1 METVEINGFLID
13 EFNQH
18 GLEAGKT
25 QGICPLCSSS
35 RKPENRKAK
44 CASYDWERG
53 LGTCHNCDSTFQLH
67 TYKRKGKSTRE
78 YVKPDTTGYVVSEK
92 IINWF
97 AERGIS
103 EQTLSELKVREGKE
117 YMPQTGKLENAIQFN
132 YYMGMDLINIKYRDG
147 RKNFKLYKG
156 AEKIFYN
163 INSVVNHDWCVIVE
177 GEMDVLA
184 LHEAGIKNVISVPNG
199 ATLNSNNLDYLDNC
213 IDYLDDKEKII
224 LAVDADEPG
233 QALRNEFIRRLG
245 AEVCYLV
252 DFEGDKDAN
261 DYLLKHGKEK
271 LCDVINKATQVP
283 LEGVS
288 TLRDLENDLLDF
300 VHNGFKPGY
309 QVGLPNFDKI
319 FSTYTSQFIT
329 VTGIPS
335 SGKSDFVDQMCVGY
349 NRNYGWKTAFASP
362 ENKPNY
368 LHAHK
373 LIRKTWEGMPTK
385 DDVGTSKWKQVTD
398 HVNDNYFFIDMDRY
412 TLDEVLKKGGELVKR
427 KGIKCLVIDP
437 YNKVRDVNCKTEDVN
452 RYTMEYLT
460 KIEVF
465 AKKYDVLVF
474 IVAHPTKM
482 YKDKDGQIEEPTMY
496 NIKGGGEWYDASY
509 HGILV
514 HRDYEAKTVKAKV
527 LKVKFQNLG
536 ENGAEAHFT
545 WEPKSGSYIPLAT
558 KSGNAPTE
566 FWIDINIK
574 GRINRSPE
582 PFHSTDVWKQIYKY
596 YKYYYDK
603 HRKSI

>member
-1 METVEINGFLID
+1 MNIEDKEINGFLID
-13 EFNQH
+13 DFNQH
-18 GLEAGKT
+18 SLEAGKT
-25 QGICPLCSSS
+25 QGICPLCSAD
-35 RKPENRKAK
+35 RQPKNKKAK

-53 LGTCHNCDSTFQLH
+53 LGTCHNCDTSFQLH
-67 TYKRKGKSTRE
+67 TYQRKGA
-78 YVKPDTTGYVVSEK
+78 SEK
-92 IINWF
+92 VYTRPKNVAPVKIQTKVEEWF
-97 AERGIS
+97 SQRGIS
-103 EQTLSELKVREGKE
+103 SKTLTDLQVSEGQEF
-117 YMPQTGKLENAIQFN
+117 MPQTGKTENTIQFN
-132 YYMGMDLINIKYRDG
+132 YFIGDQLINVKYRDG

-163 INSVVNHDWCVIVE
+163 INSIVGYDHCVIVE

-184 LHEAGIKNVISVPNG
+184 FHEAGIKNVISVPNG

-213 IDYLDDKEKII
+213 IDYFEDKTKII

-233 QALRNEFIRRLG
+233 QALKQEFIRRLG

-252 DFEGDKDAN
+252 DFNGNKDAN
-261 DYLLKHGKEK
+261 DYLIKHGKQK
-271 LCDVINKATQVP
+271 LKEVIDTASQVP

-288 TLRDLENDLLDF
+288 TLKDVEHDLLDF
-300 VHNGFKPGY
+300 VHNGFKPGF
-309 QVGLPNFDKI
+309 QIGLDNFDKI

-335 SGKSDFVDQMCVGY
+335 SGKSDFVDQMCIGY
-349 NRNYGWKTAFASP
+349 NKNYGWETAYASP

-373 LIRKTWEGMPTK
+373 LMRKTWQDMPTK
-385 DDVGTSKWKQVTD
+385 NDVGSDKWNQVTE

-412 TLDEVLKKGGELVKR
+412 TLDHVLSKGAELVKR

-437 YNKVRDVNCKTEDVN
+437 YNKVRDINCKTEDVN

-465 AKKYDVLVF
+465 AKKYDVLV
-474 IVAHPTKM
+474 IVVAHPTKM
-482 YKDKDGQIEEPTMY
+482 YKDKAGKIEEPTLY

-509 HGILV
+509 HGLLV
-514 HRDYEAKTVKAKV
+514 HRDYDAKTVKVKV

-536 ENGAEAHFT
+536 ENGAESNFT
-545 WEPKSGSYIPLAT
+545 WEPRSGCYIPLA
-558 KSGNAPTE
+558 S
-566 FWIDINIK
+566 DIAAQ
-574 GRINRSPE
+574 GDMPW
-582 PFHSTDVWKQIYKY
+582 D
-596 YKYYYDK
+596 
-603 HRKSI
+603 